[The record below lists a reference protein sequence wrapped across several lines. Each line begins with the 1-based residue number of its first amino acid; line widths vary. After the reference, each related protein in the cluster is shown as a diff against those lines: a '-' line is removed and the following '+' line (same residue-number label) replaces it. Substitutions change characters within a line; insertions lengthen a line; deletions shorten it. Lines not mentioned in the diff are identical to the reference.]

1 MATATAGKTRG
12 AKTTSKRANA
22 SKTKAGKSKT
32 SPGRVGARKLVVLK
46 PEFVEDLKKVFEKH
60 SWPGHPIGFV
70 ANPAMATLGLDP
82 CDPGPLTCP
91 NGETPKTQWVHCPD
105 GRSILEDIVHKPSHP
120 SLSHSHLGISA
131 DDPMGFGYV

>member
-1 MATATAGKTRG
+1 MATARKTG
-12 AKTTSKRANA
+12 AAKTKSSRAKAGRTKTGKRNA
-22 SKTKAGKSKT
+22 SQGGGAG
-32 SPGRVGARKLVVLK
+32 RKLVVLK

-70 ANPAMATLGLDP
+70 ANLAMATLGAQP

-105 GRSILEDIVHKPSHP
+105 GTSILRRYCP
-120 SLSHSHLGISA
+120 
-131 DDPMGFGYV
+131 